1 MSKSHV
7 TMEQRACVVC
17 GATYDTGNLLLD
29 ARLGPDGK
37 LRETFE
43 RYTVTGLGMCDDDQA
58 MLDQGYIAL
67 IGADLARST
76 FEPDGTMDPEGA
88 YRTGEVC
95 HVRKSAWQNIFNCEP
110 PPNGMAFVEPRVI
123 EHLKAAAEAAEAQ
136 GEEE

>member
-17 GATYDTGNLLLD
+17 GETYDTGNLLLD
-29 ARLGPDGK
+29 TRLKDGK

-67 IGADLARST
+67 IGCDPGRST
-76 FEPDGTMDPEGA
+76 FESNGEITPEGA

-95 HVRKSAWQNIFNCEP
+95 HVRASAWQNIFNCEP
-110 PPNGMAFVEPRVI
+110 PPKGVAFVEPAVI
-123 EHLKAAAEAAEAQ
+123 EHLKAAAGAAEAQ